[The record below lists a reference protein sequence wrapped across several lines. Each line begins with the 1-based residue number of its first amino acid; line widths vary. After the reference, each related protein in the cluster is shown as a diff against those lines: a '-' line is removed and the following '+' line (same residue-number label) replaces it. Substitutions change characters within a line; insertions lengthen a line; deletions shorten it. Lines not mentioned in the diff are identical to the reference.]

1 MNKSYSKAFLDLQKG
16 FSMYGIWW
24 GLAWQEIKQR
34 YSRSVIGPFWIT
46 LSTGVM
52 VAAMGPLYG
61 VLLGQNVAGY
71 IQHLAVSLII
81 WSFISG
87 SINEAGSVF
96 VGAEGYI
103 KQIALPLSVYV
114 YKLISRNLLMLA
126 HNTAVVFVV
135 LFLLPPKNFE
145 LIWMLPIGLVLVA
158 GNLFW
163 MALLLGMLS
172 ARFRDIPQLVSNI
185 VQVAFFLSPII
196 WSAEMLPPSRRY
208 VADFNP
214 LFHFIEVIRAP
225 LLGEPLHM
233 LSWIVVA
240 SLLVIGSVSTFVLFA
255 RFRARVP
262 YWL

>member
-1 MNKSYSKAFLDLQKG
+1 
-16 FSMYGIWW
+16 
-24 GLAWQEIKQR
+24 
-34 YSRSVIGPFWIT
+34 
-46 LSTGVM
+46 
-52 VAAMGPLYG
+52 
-61 VLLGQNVAGY
+61 
-71 IQHLAVSLII
+71 
-81 WSFISG
+81 
-87 SINEAGSVF
+87 
-96 VGAEGYI
+96 
-103 KQIALPLSVYV
+103 
-114 YKLISRNLLMLA
+114 
-126 HNTAVVFVV
+126 VV
-135 LFLLPPKNFE
+135 LVVLYVLPPKSSE
-145 LIWMLPIGLVLVA
+145 LILMMPVGLVLVV

-208 VADFNP
+208 LADFNP
-214 LFHFIEVIRAP
+214 LFHFIEVVRAP

-240 SLLVIGSVSTFVLFA
+240 SLLVIGSSSTFAVFA